1 MGGTYIKVTDA
12 LTGAVTFE
20 EAPQTPTATR
30 WLAARSS
37 ETSTQLGAAVVAA
50 TAPLLAEQ
58 AINAITMG
66 IAGNYIGA
74 ITNAIPV
81 LIAIGGAVK
90 AIITPDKKGLT
101 DAQIKT
107 AVTAMSRD
115 ELISLLQQS
124 DTGTVQ
130 SATSTG

>member
-1 MGGTYIKVTDA
+1 MTATYIKVTDA
-12 LTGAVTFE
+12 LTGVVSFE
-20 EAPQTPTATR
+20 ESPQGQAAIS
-30 WLAARSS
+30 WLAARST
-37 ETSTQLGAAVVAA
+37 ETSTQLGAAVLAA

-115 ELISLLQQS
+115 ELIKLL
-124 DTGTVQ
+124 TPAETVP
-130 SATSTG
+130 ATAPAA